1 MVVPK
6 VDHDCVLQEIVAD
19 LANRLAKLEHE
30 NAQLKKA
37 VLGSRSEKS
46 KMPRIKTGQPATPE
60 ERQKTRRDR
69 AAAKAQTPTVRVDH
83 KVPDDERRCK
93 VCGNTK
99 LDPLGDGKKTSVW
112 EFVPAR
118 FLRVEHVQE
127 VLRCRCNGFVVN
139 CAGRAEGRRKRTVR
153 RDVPRAPRGR
163 QVR

>member
-46 KMPRIKTGQPATPE
+46 KMPRIKMGEPATPE
-60 ERQKTRRDR
+60 ERQKTRRER
-69 AAAKAQTPTVRVDH
+69 AEAKAQTPTVRVDH
-83 KVPDDERRCK
+83 KVPDDERHCK

-99 LDPLGDGKKTSVW
+99 LTPLGDGKKTTVW

-118 FLRVEHVQE
+118 FLRIEHVQE
-127 VLRCRCNGFVVN
+127 ARKKRG
-139 CAGRAEGRRKRTVR
+139 GRAHLSGLLAWT
-153 RDVPRAPRGR
+153 
-163 QVR
+163 